1 MLVNVGGCA
10 EMQAKIVRFCQK
22 KKNRQ
27 FHLYGIISDG
37 TGSFSVQYSNKQ
49 NPPKIFD
56 VKFVQRDD
64 ETLC

>member
-1 MLVNVGGCA
+1 MEVDVLKYKKKKSDY
-10 EMQAKIVRFCQK
+10 AKK

>member
-1 MLVNVGGCA
+1 
-10 EMQAKIVRFCQK
+10 MQAKIVRFCQK
-22 KKNRQ
+22 KKTDS
-27 FHLYGIISDG
+27 FTC
-37 TGSFSVQYSNKQ
+37 TGLLVTVPVRSVQYSNKQ